1 MKILLTG
8 ASGQLGPYIV
18 RSLLRDQHELTLW
31 SQSWPEPVF
40 GIPVRQIELS
50 DFDATGRAF
59 AEVKPDVVIHAA
71 AISNVQQALSDPTRA
86 ERVNTYATA
95 ALAELAAHHRARM
108 IYLSTDLVFDG
119 ERDNSITGYT
129 ERDGTRPLSCYAQTK
144 LMGEGPVMLREQANL
159 VLRLPLMI
167 GPSLNS
173 RIKFFDHLLAALR
186 GSRKITLFDDEWRT
200 PIAPDVVAN
209 GIALAAAT
217 GIAGLFHLGGPQR
230 MSRYEIGTALARLID
245 ADPATIVA
253 ASRLSIESSEPR
265 PRDVSLDSSKWY
277 AALPQC
283 PRPAFEESVARLI
296 SSGA

>member
-1 MKILLTG
+1 MRILLTG

-18 RSLLRDQHELTLW
+18 RRLLRDQHELTLW
-31 SQSWPEPVF
+31 SQSWNEPVF
-40 GIPVRQIELS
+40 GVPVRQIELS
-50 DFDATGRAF
+50 DFDASGRAL
-59 AEVKPDVVIHAA
+59 AEAKPDVVIHAA
-71 AISNVQQALSDPTRA
+71 AIANMQQALTDPSRA

-119 ERDNSITGYT
+119 EHDGSQGGYT
-129 ERDGTRPLSCYAQTK
+129 ERDGARPLSCYAQTK
-144 LMGEGPVMLREQANL
+144 LMGEGPVMLKEQVNL

-167 GPSLNS
+167 GPSLNN

-186 GSRKITLFDDEWRT
+186 GKRKITLFDDEWRT
-200 PIAPDVVAN
+200 PIAPDVVAD
-209 GIALAAAT
+209 ALSLAVST
-217 GIAGLFHLGGPQR
+217 GIAGLFHLAGPQR
-230 MSRYEIGTALARLID
+230 MSRYEIGTALARLIN

-265 PRDVSLDSSKWY
+265 PRDTSLDATKWY
-277 AALPQC
+277 AAMPQC

-296 SSGA
+296 SP